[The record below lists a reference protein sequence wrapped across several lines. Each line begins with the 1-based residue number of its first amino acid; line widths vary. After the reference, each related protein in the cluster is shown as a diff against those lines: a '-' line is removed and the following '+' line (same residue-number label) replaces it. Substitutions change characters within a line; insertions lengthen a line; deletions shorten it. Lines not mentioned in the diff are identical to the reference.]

1 MVLLDSLL
9 RFFSLPGFRL
19 RDSEQ
24 RRTSRVRHAMLS
36 LLQVHGGHG
45 VQRVAQRVR
54 FAGDLEALWYLRQ
67 DLMSALSQL
76 DGEAAA
82 RRQLRPINNLFRG
95 RLPETM
101 GPRQHQRFNM

>member
-1 MVLLDSLL
+1 MVLPSSFL
-9 RFFSLPGFRL
+9 RLFSLPGFRL
-19 RDSEQ
+19 RDSEH
-24 RRTSRVRHAMLS
+24 RHTSRVRHAMLS

-67 DLMSALSQL
+67 DMMCAISEI

-82 RRQLRPINNLFRG
+82 RRQLRPINSMFKG

-101 GPRQHQRFNM
+101 GPRRHQRFNM

>member
-1 MVLLDSLL
+1 MVSLTGFL
-9 RFFSLPGFRL
+9 RFLSLPGFAAR
-19 RDSEQ
+19 RSEP
-24 RRTSRVRHAMLS
+24 RHTHRIRSAMLS

-54 FAGDLEALWYLRQ
+54 FADDLQALWYLRQ
-67 DLMSALSQL
+67 DVMSALVEL

-82 RRQLRPINNLFRG
+82 RRQLRPINTMFKG

-101 GPRQHQRFNM
+101 GRRPANRFSA